1 MALPVG
7 IYTIPLNQGMTS
19 INNYIPVSSN
29 LCRINNNSNAHV
41 APNTVQGTLWRQP
54 LNNPMVINQSVF
66 NNALS
71 NAPDISLSADDDI
84 AAHVPMLIRQ
94 DME

>member
-7 IYTIPLNQGMTS
+7 IYTIPLNNGMTS

-54 LNNPMVINQSVF
+54 LNNPMVIIQSVF

-71 NAPDISLSADDDI
+71 NAPVISLSADDDI